1 MSNLISTLISKKKLL
16 LLLGTSTCSICEQID
31 QKIRNTRF
39 VIENNSDYTKI
50 NINEFPF
57 LKGHFMVFSAPTI
70 LFLENGKET
79 YRKAGVFSLEQTIY
93 ELENHIFNQIQD
105 PNVNLY

>member
-1 MSNLISTLISKKKLL
+1 
-16 LLLGTSTCSICEQID
+16 
-31 QKIRNTRF
+31 
-39 VIENNSDYTKI
+39 
-50 NINEFPF
+50 
-57 LKGHFMVFSAPTI
+57 MVFSAPTI

-79 YRKAGVFSLEQTIY
+79 YRKAGVFSFEQTIY

>member
-1 MSNLISTLISKKKLL
+1 MKISIVTAYYNRRQLLINTLKSISK
-16 LLLGTSTCSICEQID
+16 TSHNDFEVIVVDDGSTEENKID
-31 QKIRNTRF
+31 
-39 VIENNSDYTKI
+39 DLP
-50 NINEFPF
+50 NEFPF

>member
-1 MSNLISTLISKKKLL
+1 MSDLISTLSSIDKLL

-31 QKIRNTRF
+31 QKLRSTEFILG
-39 VIENNSDYTKI
+39 NNFHYRKK
-50 NINEFPF
+50 NIDEFPI